1 MNDRSYF
8 EPGIQDE
15 IDALQAEVYFQTRR
29 YNILRHNADCRDPDH
44 PGCEICEESDYEWY
58 NSQIP
63 SHTCWGIPRFPP
75 TQFWEDYG

>member
-8 EPGIQDE
+8 EPSIQDE

-44 PGCEICEESDYEWY
+44 PGCEICEESGYE
-58 NSQIP
+58 
-63 SHTCWGIPRFPP
+63 
-75 TQFWEDYG
+75 

>member
-29 YNILRHNADCRDPDH
+29 YNILRYNSDCRDPDH
-44 PGCEICEESDYEWY
+44 PGCEICEESDYE
-58 NSQIP
+58 
-63 SHTCWGIPRFPP
+63 
-75 TQFWEDYG
+75 